1 MAHGFERAHEQGEG
15 MRDDDFHFPVF
26 VIPLAIGLMIHLA
39 RRKRHHMRMHMM
51 SRANWENG
59 VPPFFAE
66 WHRRAHA
73 ATAEGAASTPPAEPG
88 VQAS

>member
-1 MAHGFERAHEQGEG
+1 MAYGFEKAYGQGQVMKDE
-15 MRDDDFHFPVF
+15 DFHFPVF

-39 RRKRHHMRMHMM
+39 RRKRYHMHMM
-51 SRANWENG
+51 NRANWENG

-73 ATAEGAASTPPAEPG
+73 AETAPSAAPAEPG

>member
-1 MAHGFERAHEQGEG
+1 MAYGFERAHGQGEG
-15 MRDDDFHFPVF
+15 MKDDDFHFPVF
-26 VIPLAIGLMIHLA
+26 VIPLAIGLMIHFA
-39 RRKRHHMRMHMM
+39 RRKSRRMHMM

-73 ATAEGAASTPPAEPG
+73 AAEGTATTPPAEPG
-88 VQAS
+88 TQAV